1 MKEVFNRFESKY
13 LISSELFEEI
23 LPIIQEHMVLDQFNE
38 NIDFYPIYNIYFDSV
53 NHDLIRHS
61 LDKPVYK
68 EKIRIRSYQYP
79 VKLEQLV
86 FLEIKK
92 KFQKFTNKRRS
103 KMTFMEAL
111 HFLNTGEIELQD
123 YMNPQIVEELREIIL
138 RQPLLPDNV
147 ISYERRAFHSKDQ
160 GGLRISFDKN
170 ITYKKYDSLEDPTPL
185 LSENQILMEIKT
197 PTAMPFW
204 LVDLINQKH
213 IVRQSFSK
221 AGKSYL
227 EQLKQIEKEYQEFQE
242 QLNLSTKSEKEYNY
256 V

>member
-13 LISSELFEEI
+13 LISSDLFEEI
-23 LPIIQEHMVLDQFNE
+23 LPVLQEHMVLDQFNE
-38 NIDFYPIYNIYFDSV
+38 NIDFYPIYNIYFDTV

-111 HFLNTGEIELQD
+111 HFLNTGEVEVQS
-123 YMNPQIVEELREIIL
+123 YMNSQIVEELREIIL
-138 RQPLLPDNV
+138 REPLLPENV
-147 ISYERRAFHSKDQ
+147 ISYERKAFHSKNHD
-160 GGLRISFDKN
+160 GLRISFDKN
-170 ITYKKYDSLEDPTPL
+170 ISYNKYDSLEDPTFLIPEDQL
-185 LSENQILMEIKT
+185 LMEIKT

-227 EQLKQIEKEYQEFQE
+227 DQLKKTEKEFQEFQE
-242 QLNLSTKSEKEYNY
+242 QLSQSSKSEMEYNY